1 MSRRVREE
9 ILARVYEQ
17 NEAELKR
24 SERAKLLLDN
34 LLKELT
40 IPHEANMGPLQFDP
54 NAQENVD
61 LWNNHILAPYAKET
75 WLSAPWLYAEFYVY
89 RRLAEVFDFF
99 GTGYDPF
106 EVRRME

>member
-61 LWNNHILAPYAKET
+61 LWNNHILAPYPKET
-75 WLSAPWLYAEFYVY
+75 WLSTPWLYAEFYVY